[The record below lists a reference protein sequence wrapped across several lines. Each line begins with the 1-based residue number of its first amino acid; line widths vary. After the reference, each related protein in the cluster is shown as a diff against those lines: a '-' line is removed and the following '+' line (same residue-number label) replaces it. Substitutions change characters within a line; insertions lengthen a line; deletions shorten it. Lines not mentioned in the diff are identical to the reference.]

1 MAPLKELEKRK
12 LINLV
17 YDRQPKITPYLAVK
31 GLKNYVIGKTTVYR
45 VWETLDGGGGIER
58 KEESGKKRR
67 KLTEEE
73 IRKIVKTFKEKWGDC
88 IEVSKKISCVRSAYI
103 ENIKTKRN

>member
-58 KEESGKKRR
+58 KEESGKK
-67 KLTEEE
+67 K
-73 IRKIVKTFKEKWGDC
+73 
-88 IEVSKKISCVRSAYI
+88 KKINGR
-103 ENIKTKRN
+103 RNLEDC